1 LPSQTEHRAAVPYL
15 RLSEQFSIA
24 VSSWH
29 YRRCSSIILLSSS
42 HSWPLCFS
50 NACSLRRPR
59 SSTQLNVGICRASN
73 VVTEQYEGLWPS
85 KRPLLDGRLRLAR
98 WCRRSSR
105 KINATLDLR
114 WLRDE
119 LAPYQSSIGR
129 PSIDREPMIRMLVVG
144 SPDFVIHIG
153 TIFFRTKREHQSA
166 ASCARDQ
173 ISPHAPAR
181 GRLLVH
187 LALGRSCMRQ
197 LLV

>member
-1 LPSQTEHRAAVPYL
+1 MASVLFQRMQPKTTAIFDSIERGY
-15 RLSEQFSIA
+15 FSGIQRG
-24 VSSWH
+24 H
-29 YRRCSSIILLSSS
+29 GTIRRFMALE
-42 HSWPLCFS
+42 
-50 NACSLRRPR
+50 A
-59 SSTQLNVGICRASN
+59 TAS
-73 VVTEQYEGLWPS
+73 
-85 KRPLLDGRLRLAR
+85 RGRLRLAR

-144 SPDFVIHIG
+144 SPDFAIHIG

-173 ISPHAPAR
+173 ISPQAPAR
-181 GRLLVH
+181 GRLLVQ

-197 LLV
+197 LLVWYLLTDLAVESDG